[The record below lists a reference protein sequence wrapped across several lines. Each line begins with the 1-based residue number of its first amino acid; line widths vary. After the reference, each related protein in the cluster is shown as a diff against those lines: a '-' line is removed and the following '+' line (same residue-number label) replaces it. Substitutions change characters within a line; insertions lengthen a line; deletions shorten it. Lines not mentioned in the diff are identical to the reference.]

1 MSLVLRQVKGSK
13 LTIQEMDNNLTYL
26 RDLKS
31 NYLITLTGEVKS
43 YNIIDLIQ
51 ENEFQYDNELEHYI
65 YELKYIDNSGN
76 TQPVNVYSGYSLNI
90 NGTINLLP
98 SDEEFESGMFSTS
111 FVSNKNYYNITG
123 ATFKL
128 GNGFTLTNDTT
139 GLSVV
144 NALTTKNN
152 KVYVG
157 GIFNTYY
164 DYFRK
169 NNFLALDSDGS
180 LDTTF
185 SNGFGFSSTGDTP
198 TQISDIKVSSDNK
211 IYVVGLFNSYS
222 GVNYNYLIRLNS
234 GGTIDNTFNNGFN
247 VYDPITSGLGVH
259 SLLLDN
265 DKVIVVGSFHSYSG
279 DPIYTKI
286 VKLNSDGYLDYS
298 FNNFPYITGYINV
311 IKQQTDG
318 KIVIGGLFS
327 TDWYGENDELFQY
340 NNIVRLLPD
349 GSVDTTFNTGV
360 GFNGVVNTI
369 EIQPDNK
376 IIVGGLFNSYSGE
389 SYSRIIRLNSNGS
402 IDTSFN
408 LGKEEPFI
416 DIQKVS
422 GVSVLHLNNNLYIG
436 VKNNNTTKKPIYV
449 YTTGGTQ
456 VSGITNNMSFEQTGI
471 ANLYPEIKTINIFNN
486 NLLVG
491 GKFNKFNNKNVNNF
505 VVLDL
510 SGNTN
515 YQSLEH
521 ISNTEMFNN
530 LTTEFRFFVKNN
542 KLYIAYDEN
551 PKYVYLDIKINIS
564 NGSKS
569 F

>member
-1 MSLVLRQVKGSK
+1 MSLILRQVKGSK

-51 ENEFQYDNELEHYI
+51 ENEFQYDNELEHYV

-90 NGTINLLP
+90 NGTMNLLP

-169 NNFLALDSDGS
+169 NNFLVLDSDGS

-185 SNGFGFSSTGDTP
+185 SNNIGFSSTGNTQ
-198 TQISDIKVSSDNK
+198 TQITDIKIQSDNK
-211 IYVVGLFNSYS
+211 IIVGGLFNSYS
-222 GVNYNYLIRLNS
+222 GVNNNFLIRLNS

-247 VYDPITSGLGVH
+247 VYDFLTSGLAVK
-259 SLLLDN
+259 SLLLTDN
-265 DKVIVVGSFHSYSG
+265 NIIVGGLFNSYSG
-279 DPIYTKI
+279 DTNYKNII
-286 VKLNSDGYLDYS
+286 KLNSNGTI
-298 FNNFPYITGYINV
+298 NTGFTTEIISGNINV
-311 IKQQTDG
+311 IKEQTD
-318 KIVIGGLFS
+318 KKLIIGGAFTLNGTGS
-327 TDWYGENDELFQY
+327 TTYT
-340 NNIVRLLPD
+340 NIVRLHSGGTID
-349 GSVDTTFNTGV
+349 YSFNTGV

-369 EIQPDNK
+369 EIQSDNK
-376 IIVGGLFNSYSGE
+376 IIVGGLFTEYSGE

-402 IDTSFN
+402 VDTSFN
-408 LGKEEPFI
+408 LGKLEPFI

-422 GVSVLHLNNNLYIG
+422 GVSVLYLNNNLYIG
-436 VKNNNTTKKPIYV
+436 VKNNNVTKKPIYV